1 METQNTKIK
10 IKIRRGIPSIG
21 SWIMIGNI
29 ASAEILSSIDFEWI
43 VVDMEHT
50 AVGYE
55 TLQLLLLAI
64 KSRGK
69 SALVRI
75 ENNDEVVI
83 KRVLDCGADGIIVP
97 QIQSGKEAE
106 MAVKSAKY
114 PPEGSRGIAIG
125 RASGYGNNFDSYFN
139 TFNDDVIIFVQIEHY
154 KAVEDIESIV
164 SVKGLDGVFL
174 GPYDLSGSMGIVAQ
188 FDHPKMREAR
198 ARVIKAARKANIAL
212 GIHEVAGDI
221 NSVLARIDEGF
232 NFIACGID
240 TVFLTKAAKDFYN
253 QIKENIH

>member
-1 METQNTKIK
+1 METQNARIK
-10 IKIRRGIPSIG
+10 NKIRRGIPSIG
-21 SWIMIGNI
+21 SWIMIGNL
-29 ASAEILSSIDFEWI
+29 ASAEILSNIDFEWI
-43 VVDMEHT
+43 VIDMEHT
-50 AVGYE
+50 AIGYE
-55 TLQLLLLAI
+55 TLQVLLLAI

-97 QIQSGKEAE
+97 QIKSSEEAE

-114 PPEGSRGIAIG
+114 PPEGIRGIAIG
-125 RASGYGNNFDSYFN
+125 RASGYGHNFNSYFN
-139 TFNDDVIIFVQIEHY
+139 NFNNDVIIFVQIEHY

-188 FDHPKMREAR
+188 FDHPKMKEAR
-198 ARVIKAARKANIAL
+198 EKVIKAARKANIAL
-212 GIHEVAGDI
+212 GIHEVAGDL
-221 NSVLARIDEGF
+221 NSVRSRIDEGF
-232 NFIACGID
+232 TFIACGID
-240 TVFLTKAAKDFYN
+240 TVFLSKAATDFYN
-253 QIKENIH
+253 QIKKNIL